1 MKKYIVLTMVT
12 ICVSTIGIN
21 QYIKAAS
28 TSPGSNGDPVV
39 SKSYVDARIN
49 ELKTFINNTGNN
61 TGSNINT
68 ENNTGSNVNTGTTVI
83 DNTSKQKIVEEVI
96 AVIEAL
102 YSDKFKE
109 ESTEKVPVETP
120 EAEDPAFLPVQLS
133 SGQCLIGGE
142 GAEIIFRSGNAIV
155 YSENDMG
162 VIDVSSGKE
171 LFNGEGISANHLLIV
186 ARKDG
191 RGVRAIKE
199 SWFMVKGGYSIK

>member
-1 MKKYIVLTMVT
+1 MKKYIVLTVAT
-12 ICVSTIGIN
+12 ICISTIGIN
-21 QYIKAAS
+21 QYINAAS
-28 TSPGSNGDPVV
+28 AVPGSNNDPVV
-39 SKSYVDARIN
+39 SKSYVDARIS
-49 ELKTFINNTGNN
+49 EIKTLINNTGTNISTGN
-61 TGSNINT
+61 TTS
-68 ENNTGSNVNTGTTVI
+68 SNVNTGTTVI
-83 DNTSKQKIVEEVI
+83 DNTSKQKIVEEVV

-109 ESTEKVPVETP
+109 TEESTEKVPVEIP
-120 EAEDPAFLPVQLS
+120 EDPAFLPVQLL

-142 GAEIIFRSGNAIV
+142 GAEIIFRSGNANV

-171 LFNGEGISANHLLIV
+171 LFNGEGISTNHLLIV

-191 RGVRAIKE
+191 RGVRATKD